1 MDEKLLWVYLI
12 TFLTSSVKF
21 IFGPA
26 SGFLMGLRFWELFF
40 LSVAGMMSSVTLI
53 TFFGLWLRARWR
65 RFFWKKRRPRR
76 FSRRTRQTVRIWRYY
91 GIWGVALL
99 TPVIFSPVVGTMIA
113 VSFGERK
120 ERILFH
126 MAWSAI
132 LWAAILSFIFH
143 YWGHDALELL
153 KPFIGEIKPNGSA

>member
-26 SGFLMGLRFWELFF
+26 GGFLMGLHFWEMF
-40 LSVAGMMSSVTLI
+40 LLTTAGMMSSVTVV
-53 TFFGLWLRARWR
+53 TFFGLWLRERWR
-65 RFFWKKRRPRR
+65 RIVWQKRPPRR
-76 FSRRTRQTVRIWRYY
+76 FSRRTRRTVRIWRQY

-99 TPVIFSPVVGTMIA
+99 TPVIFSPVVGAMIA

-120 ERILFH
+120 ERILLN
-126 MAWSAI
+126 MAWSAV
-132 LWAAILSFIFH
+132 LWAAVLSFIFH
-143 YWGHDALELL
+143 YWGQDAIRLL
-153 KPFIGEIKPNGSA
+153 QPLIGEINTK